1 MPRFAR
7 LALFCLLFTCLT
19 LPTVSA
25 LSQSQMRPGITD
37 GDFDPTAPPPEMRG
51 VTINQI
57 LGAAVPISGGLVD
70 EQDQRVT
77 LNELLDD
84 GVPIVLDLG
93 YYECPLLCPTV
104 KKGITRAVKESSFTL
119 GQDYRIVSISID
131 HEETPAVAR
140 SEQARVLKSPEFAEI
155 ENPEQQWRFLTG
167 PEPAVRSIADAVGYG
182 YKYLPQQDEFG
193 HAAGI
198 VFLSPDGT
206 VSSYLLGVDYPG
218 RQFDLAIS
226 DAKEGQTG
234 SVIMMALQ
242 FCFAFDPSAGKYV
255 LVAKN
260 AMMLGGAVTLAVV
273 GGAVGGLF
281 WWERRR
287 KGKAT
292 KREDHELAQP
302 V

>member
-1 MPRFAR
+1 MPLPVRIALVSLLVLGFAVPV
-7 LALFCLLFTCLT
+7 FG
-19 LPTVSA
+19 
-25 LSQSQMRPGITD
+25 QSRMRPGMTD

-51 VTINQI
+51 VTIDQL

-70 EQDQRVT
+70 EQGERVT
-77 LNELLDD
+77 LNQLLDA
-84 GVPIVLDLG
+84 GLPVVLDLG

-104 KKGITRAVKESSFTL
+104 KKGITRAVKDSSFTL
-119 GQDYRIVSISID
+119 GEDYRIVSLSFD

-140 SEQARVLKSPEFAEI
+140 AEQSRVLKAPEFAQI
-155 ENPEQQWRFLTG
+155 EAPESAWRFLTG
-167 PEPAVRSIADAVGYG
+167 PEPAVRAVADAVGYG

-218 RQFDLAIS
+218 RQFDLALS
-226 DAKEGQTG
+226 DAKDGNTG
-234 SVIMMALQ
+234 SIIMMALQ

-260 AMMLGGAVTLAVV
+260 AMMLGGALTLVVV

-281 WWERRR
+281 WWERKR
-287 KGKAT
+287 KGRKVPPT
-292 KREDHELAQP
+292 DPGIPQP
-302 V
+302 A